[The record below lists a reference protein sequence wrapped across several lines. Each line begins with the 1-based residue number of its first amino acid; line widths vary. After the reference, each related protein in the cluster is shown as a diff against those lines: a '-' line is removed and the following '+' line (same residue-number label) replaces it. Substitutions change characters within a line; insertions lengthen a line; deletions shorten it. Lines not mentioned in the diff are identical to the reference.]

1 MKKVFSILASLAF
14 AGSVFAGCP
23 SKTIKGKF
31 LSFDE
36 GSKTIN
42 VQSGKKKHAI
52 KISSSTKM
60 VGFKAVADIKK
71 DQFISL
77 EGCNCKKTASSVAMG
92 KGGKGKG
99 KKEKK
104 G

>member
-1 MKKVFSILASLAF
+1 MKKLFSILASLAI

-23 SKTIKGKF
+23 SKTLKGKF
-31 LSFDE
+31 LGFDAD
-36 GSKTIN
+36 SKTIK
-42 VQSGKKKHAI
+42 VQAGKKEHSI
-52 KISSSTKM
+52 KISSSTEM
-60 VGFKAVADIKK
+60 VGFKAIADIKK
-71 DQFISL
+71 NQFISL
-77 EGCNCKKTASSVAMG
+77 EGCNCKKTASKVAMG

>member
-1 MKKVFSILASLAF
+1 MKKLFSILASFAI

-23 SKTIKGKF
+23 SKTLKGKF
-31 LSFDE
+31 LSFDAD
-36 GSKTIN
+36 SKTIKI
-42 VQSGKKKHAI
+42 QSGKKQHSI
-52 KISSSTKM
+52 KVSSSTKM
-60 VGFKAVADIKK
+60 DGFKSVSDIKK

-77 EGCNCKKTASSVAMG
+77 EGCNCKKTASKVAMA
-92 KGGKGKG
+92 KGGKNKG